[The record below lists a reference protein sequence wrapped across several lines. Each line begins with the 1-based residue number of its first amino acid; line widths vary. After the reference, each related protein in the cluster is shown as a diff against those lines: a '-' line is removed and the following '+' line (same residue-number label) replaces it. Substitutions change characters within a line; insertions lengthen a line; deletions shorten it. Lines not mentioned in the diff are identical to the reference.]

1 MDSRTQPA
9 RRLERIGTRGRILLG
24 WGLIIAAIVLL
35 AVGWYGV
42 SGTPR
47 VERQLAYLVSGGFG
61 GLLAGIVGIGL
72 LVSLDVRRDRER
84 LGRVEAAILELR
96 EMLLA
101 QAEAPPATEADSSNG
116 TRRSSA
122 GARRKRAPSAAE

>member
-1 MDSRTQPA
+1 MDSRTKPS
-9 RRLERIGTRGRILLG
+9 RRLERLGTRGRILLG

-101 QAEAPPATEADSSNG
+101 QAETKADGRNG
-116 TRRSSA
+116 TGRS
-122 GARRKRAPSAAE
+122 GGTPRKKRETSRAE

>member
-1 MDSRTQPA
+1 MAAAKRTA
-9 RRLERIGTRGRILLG
+9 RRLEQVGTRTRILLG
-24 WGLIIAAIVLL
+24 WGLIIAAVVLL

-84 LGRVEAAILELR
+84 LGRVEAAIVELR
-96 EMLLA
+96 ELLLV
-101 QAEAPPATEADSSNG
+101 QAENAEPVKGNG
-116 TRRSSA
+116 TTAGRSS
-122 GARRKRAPSAAE
+122 GSSRRTKQTTPTE